1 MIRMIFSTRARAPR
15 AGLDRR
21 VVGHQADRPPVDRR
35 GAGDD
40 AVGAADR
47 RPARW
52 RSRPS
57 STNDPSSTSAAHAL
71 AGEQLALGRVGLV
84 VLRGAASADAR
95 ALLCRR
101 RLAYLVIAHPPNVST
116 SASGS
121 RLRQDERV
129 SEYRDP
135 PGEAPWAM
143 PIVVRAEKGAE
154 PTAAAVAEAAATAVV
169 QLLED
174 PRSIDGEWHA
184 EVQRWLDGRIRKVA
198 RRARG
203 SRWDAAVALPGVTVV
218 HHGAS
223 VRAFVPGPTDAVPP
237 QIAKLQVA
245 GLDLEPGT
253 PAAATSGV
261 LAIAVTPHVTMSPL
275 KAAVQVAHAA
285 QSVAWGTG

>member
-1 MIRMIFSTRARAPR
+1 
-15 AGLDRR
+15 
-21 VVGHQADRPPVDRR
+21 
-35 GAGDD
+35 
-40 AVGAADR
+40 
-47 RPARW
+47 
-52 RSRPS
+52 
-57 STNDPSSTSAAHAL
+57 
-71 AGEQLALGRVGLV
+71 
-84 VLRGAASADAR
+84 
-95 ALLCRR
+95 
-101 RLAYLVIAHPPNVST
+101 
-116 SASGS
+116 
-121 RLRQDERV
+121 V

-154 PTAAAVAEAAATAVV
+154 PTAAAVAEAVATAVV
-169 QLLED
+169 QFLED
-174 PRSIDGEWHA
+174 PRSVDGEWHE

-203 SRWDAAVALPGVTVV
+203 SKWDAVLSLPGVTVA
-218 HHGAS
+218 HAGAQ

-253 PAAATSGV
+253 PLSAAPGI

-285 QSVAWGTG
+285 QLAVGLADVEGWRATGFGVRLVRPDVEEWARLSASARVVVRDAGFTEIPPDTQTAIALWDD

>member
-1 MIRMIFSTRARAPR
+1 M
-15 AGLDRR
+15 
-21 VVGHQADRPPVDRR
+21 
-35 GAGDD
+35 
-40 AVGAADR
+40 
-47 RPARW
+47 
-52 RSRPS
+52 
-57 STNDPSSTSAAHAL
+57 
-71 AGEQLALGRVGLV
+71 
-84 VLRGAASADAR
+84 
-95 ALLCRR
+95 
-101 RLAYLVIAHPPNVST
+101 
-116 SASGS
+116 
-121 RLRQDERV
+121 

-169 QLLED
+169 QLLDD
-174 PRSIDGEWHA
+174 PRSVDGEWHE

-203 SRWDAAVALPGVTVV
+203 SRWDAAAELPGVTVS
-218 HHGAS
+218 HAGAQ

-253 PAAATSGV
+253 PASAAPCI
-261 LAIAVTPHVTMSPL
+261 LPIAVTPHVTMSPL

-285 QSVAWGTG
+285 QLALALADVDGWRATGFGVRLVRPDVEGWARLSASARVVVRDAGFTEIPPDTQTAIALWSD